1 MPTVKN
7 LSIHLVLHPD
17 DLLKGAS
24 LLGFIGILKLPKGL
38 SFDYFHLDKSRFHNI
53 PMELRP
59 HAGAFLNSHVEDHL
73 HQAAK
78 QHPKLRSGLPL
89 EVYLHRT
96 KMRYL
101 QESAIHL
108 RTHLGNNK
116 IYHRVKVP
124 GKSSF
129 RVAPCT
135 IAEETPK
142 LSFEVIQN
150 ASGGLEILPVFEIAG
165 QLLDETT
172 CQRYGFL
179 LLTGDT
185 YYILSQNDFLT
196 LEWLEQKNPVQYSR
210 QPAELVR
217 HVLSKLEEKYSVN
230 RNHHFPVHRIEC
242 VPENVLM
249 LSEISN
255 AFIVMTPQW
264 KYDDIKVEGAFKE
277 VNETLINGEIF
288 AIHRDKASE
297 KAFTDYLRDLHPNF
311 KNQINGYFYLSF
323 EEARKKSWFL
333 KAYHEWLDKNIELQG
348 MDMLTHFRYSS
359 FPIATD
365 IRILEQG
372 KGILQLFMQVTFG
385 KEEISLIELR
395 KLLLAK
401 QQYIMLKDDTMGI
414 LTEEW
419 IKEFGTLLKHGKIHK
434 NTVVVPEWIM
444 LVLNSGQEQ
453 SAWKQAFSQDWW
465 QRWQLWQQE
474 DSVAVTPPAGLQAS
488 MRPYQ
493 QKGFEWMALLSEIG
507 GGALLAD
514 DMGLGKTLQTIA
526 VLLHLAEK
534 NDTARFMI
542 VCPAS
547 LMMNWQRELEKFAPT
562 LSFSMFYQQQ
572 RDLDGFF
579 EKGTQVLIT
588 SYGTM
593 RSCIDELAL
602 IPWNAVVLDESHHIK
617 NASTQTS
624 QAVNQLNAAYRI
636 ALSGTP
642 MMNNTEELYPQMQFL
657 LPGLL
662 GSAEFFRKEYAHPID
677 RNKDEEKIK
686 ALHKLTK
693 PFMLRRTKKQVAQDL
708 PEKVESVIW
717 CTMGDEQTAL
727 YEDVQSRIRGTIFKD
742 MQDKGLQQ
750 SRFSILQ
757 GLIKLRQLCAAPQ
770 MVKDLDT
777 STEAS
782 IKIDTVTDEI
792 LNLGQHKA
800 LVFSQFKEVL
810 HIIGRRLQQE
820 GVLYYHFDGDTPPAE
835 RHRMVEAFQQPES
848 PIQVFLISLMAG
860 NAGLNLTSADYVF
873 LVDPWWN
880 KAVMDQA
887 IDRTHR
893 IGQDKTVFA
902 YKMICRN
909 TIEERILKLQQRKQ
923 EISDDL
929 ISEENGFVKQLSEDD
944 VRFLFG

>member
-1 MPTVKN
+1 
-7 LSIHLVLHPD
+7 
-17 DLLKGAS
+17 
-24 LLGFIGILKLPKGL
+24 
-38 SFDYFHLDKSRFHNI
+38 
-53 PMELRP
+53 MELRP
-59 HAGAFLNSHVEDHL
+59 YAKLFLGSELDEHL
-73 HQAAK
+73 QQAAR
-78 QHPKLRSGLPL
+78 QHPKLRSGLSL
-89 EVYLHRT
+89 EVYLHRS

-101 QESAIHL
+101 QESLTQL
-108 RTHLGNNK
+108 RAHLGVNK
-116 IYHRVKVP
+116 LYHRVKIQD
-124 GKSSF
+124 KNNF
-129 RVAPCT
+129 RVAPCKF
-135 IAEETPK
+135 AEATPK
-142 LSFEVIQN
+142 MSFEVIKN
-150 ASGGLEILPVFEIAG
+150 AASGLEVCPIFEVEG
-165 QLLDETT
+165 QLLDETS
-172 CQRYGFL
+172 CQRYAFL
-179 LLTGDT
+179 LLHGDT

-196 LEWLEQKNPVQYSR
+196 LEWLEQKRPQQFSR
-210 QPAELVR
+210 QPTELVR
-217 HVLSKLEEKYSVN
+217 QVISKLEEKYTVN
-230 RNHHFPVHRIEC
+230 RNNHFPVHRIDC
-242 VPENVLM
+242 APEDVLM

-264 KYDDIKVEGAFKE
+264 KYDDIKVEGNFKE
-277 VNETLINGEIF
+277 VNEMLINGEIF
-288 AIHRDKASE
+288 AIHRDKAAE

-311 KNQINGYFYLSF
+311 KNQINGYYYLSF
-323 EEARKKSWFL
+323 EEARKKGWFL
-333 KAYHEWLDKNIELQG
+333 KAYHEWLEKNIELQG

-359 FPIATD
+359 FPIVTD

-385 KEEISLIELR
+385 KEEISLTELR

-401 QQYIMLKDDTMGI
+401 QQYILLKDDTMGI
-414 LTEEW
+414 LTDEW
-419 IKEFGTLLKHGKIHK
+419 MKEFGTLLKHGKIHK
-434 NTVVVPEWIM
+434 NTVIVPEWIM

-453 SAWKQAFSQDWW
+453 STWKQAFSNDWW
-465 QRWQLWQQE
+465 QRWQVWQQE
-474 DSVAVTPPAGLQAS
+474 DSIAVSPPANLQAA

-534 NDTARFMI
+534 NELSRFLI
-542 VCPAS
+542 ICPAS
-547 LMMNWQRELEKFAPT
+547 LMMNWQRELEKFAPS
-562 LSFSMFYQQQ
+562 LSYSMFYQQQ
-572 RDLDGFF
+572 RNLDGYF
-579 EKGTQVLIT
+579 EKGIQVLIT

-602 IPWNAVVLDESHHIK
+602 IPWNAVVLDESHNIK
-617 NASTQTS
+617 NASTQTA

-662 GSAEFFRKEYAHPID
+662 GSAEFFRKEYAYPID

-686 ALHKLTK
+686 ALNKLTK

-717 CTMGDEQTAL
+717 CNMGDEQMAL
-727 YEDVQSRIRGTIFKD
+727 YEDVQSRIRGTIFRD

-757 GLIKLRQLCAAPQ
+757 GLMKLRQLCAAPQ
-770 MVKDLDT
+770 IVKDLD
-777 STEAS
+777 SFAESS
-782 IKIDTVTDEI
+782 IKIDTLIDEI
-792 LNLGQHKA
+792 RNLGNHKA

-820 GVLYYHFDGDTPPAE
+820 GLLYCHFDGDTPPAE
-835 RHRMVEAFQQPES
+835 RHRLVEEFQQPENT
-848 PIQVFLISLMAG
+848 IQVFLISLMAG

-893 IGQDKTVFA
+893 IGQNKTVFA

-944 VRFLFG
+944 VKFLFG